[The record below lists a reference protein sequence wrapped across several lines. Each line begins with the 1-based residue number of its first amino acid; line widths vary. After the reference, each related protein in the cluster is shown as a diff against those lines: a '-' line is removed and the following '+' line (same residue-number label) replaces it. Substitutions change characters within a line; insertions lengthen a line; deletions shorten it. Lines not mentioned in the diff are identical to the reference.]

1 MGIRRRR
8 RKLTT
13 LVGTLDQRVR
23 AVELRAINLLTSD
36 QIAAAT
42 GTGEE
47 APADAPPTNIISGS
61 APARWVRV
69 EDAYL
74 YPKKLTGLDEDRVNI
89 YTQVDLGLSKNQT
102 IQVSGVRWIG
112 DVNVDAEGSFTI
124 KHTDVPPWDNRASWK
139 HDPTQDQLSGVTIT
153 NEYSYKPDTAAPSSW
168 STRQRY
174 TTRSQVSTYAIT
186 QAGVGSPSQ
195 VTLTTSSAHKFV
207 AGDIIYIDLRDSN
220 AAAYGIDGLFEIDS
234 VTDTT
239 IVYTLELG
247 VDAAVTATAPSVT
260 TYVFPCVRYYLAV
273 GSTWSDSST
282 NKIYV
287 WDGIRW
293 VDYSAADITE
303 DGDPPSPPTSLSATS
318 VGTTRPGSQLPYA
331 KVTLSWTP
339 PTTSA
344 SGDPINDLLGYQI
357 LWRSSE
363 LETYRTKDVVNPD
376 ATSYTFDEDATFLQ
390 GETYYF
396 QVKAFDS
403 GWLMSE
409 PAELAYTT
417 EVKESTISDY
427 APVGPSVSSRLG
439 TIQVTWN
446 GYLQETSTT
455 QIPAPADVS
464 VLEVHMSTVS
474 ATFTPSESTLIDTLI
489 AYPNNFTVVS
499 DLAYNTTYYFRLV
512 LKDTSGNVSPPSLA
526 GSGQVQPLVD
536 TDLIANTLSTW
547 PFAGQTV
554 PPGALANGSINAST
568 LFGPNVVVQN
578 AIAANAIGVNELA
591 AGAVVAG
598 KIGANAI
605 TTNTIAALQID
616 AGKIK
621 ANAIEADKI
630 NAGAITTVKLDANAV
645 TAAKISANAV
655 TAGKILVTDTFQY
668 QYSGNANQK
677 VRIGASSIPTLST
690 ITTPGIAA
698 TKDSTNY
705 VWLAAIGDQV
715 GQVGSDYN
723 NQNIEFFYDDT
734 IFYSAASHAMF
745 TGFGT
750 VNFTNDPQSTSGQA
764 YWDLD
769 NSSLRVDYTTDGNSD
784 RYALRVRSLSG
795 FMSFWVD
802 TSSKKEVHVNGA
814 SSTANALIVNG
825 DVNATAFNTTSS
837 RRYKEEIT
845 VADVSDAILDV
856 PAVTFKYNQAL
867 LPREEHR
874 SEGLSDLE
882 FGLIAEDV
890 SEAGMDF
897 LVQYDDEGLPAG
909 IEYPKV
915 GVALIPVI
923 KRLKEKVESLE
934 ARIVELENK

>member
-23 AVELRAINLLTSD
+23 AVELRAINLLTAD

-42 GTGEE
+42 DTGAED
-47 APADAPPTNIISGS
+47 PAEAPPTNIVSGS

-89 YTQVDLGLSKNQT
+89 YTQVDLGLAKNQT

-112 DVNVDAEGSFTI
+112 DVNVDAEGTFTI
-124 KHTDVPPWDNRASWK
+124 KHTDEPPWDNRASWK
-139 HDPTQDQLSGVTIT
+139 HDPTQDQLPGVTIT

-174 TTRSQVSTYAIT
+174 QTRSQVSTYAIT

-220 AAAYGIDGLFEIDS
+220 AAAYGIDGLFRIDS
-234 VTDTT
+234 VTSNT
-239 IVYTLELG
+239 IVYTLDPG

-282 NKIYV
+282 NTIYV

-293 VDYSAADITE
+293 VDYSSTDVTE

-318 VGTTRPGSQLPYA
+318 VGTIRAGSQLPYA

-344 SGDPINDLLGYQI
+344 SGDPITDLLGYQI
-357 LWRSSE
+357 LWRSSP
-363 LETYRTKDVVNPD
+363 LETYRTKDLVNPD

-409 PAELAYTT
+409 PAELSYTT
-417 EVKESTISDY
+417 EVKESTITDY

-439 TIQVTWN
+439 TIKVTWN
-446 GYLQETSTT
+446 GYLQETPTT
-455 QIPAPADVS
+455 QIPAPDDVS
-464 VLEVHMSTVS
+464 ILEVHMSTVS

-512 LKDTSGNVSPPSLA
+512 LKDVSGNVSAPSLA

-536 TDLIANTLSTW
+536 TDLIANTLNTW
-547 PFAGQTV
+547 PFAGQIIPV
-554 PPGALANGSINAST
+554 GALADGSINASS
-568 LFGPNVVVQN
+568 LFGDNVVRQN
-578 AIAANAIGVNELA
+578 AIAANAIGAEQIA
-591 AGAVVAG
+591 AGEVIAG
-598 KIGANAI
+598 KLG
-605 TTNTIAALQID
+605 
-616 AGKIK
+616 
-621 ANAIEADKI
+621 
-630 NAGAITTVKLDANAV
+630 ANAV
-645 TAAKISANAV
+645 TAGTIKALAIKAGDIDTNAITVDKIDAGAVTAIKIRSDAVEADKIKAGAV

-668 QYSGNANQK
+668 QYAGNANQK
-677 VRIGASSIPTLST
+677 VRIGASSIPSLST
-690 ITTPGIAA
+690 ITTPGIAS
-698 TKDSTNY
+698 TKDGTN
-705 VWLAAIGDQV
+705 WLWMASIGGEV
-715 GQVGSDYN
+715 GQIGTDYSF
-723 NQNIEFFYDDT
+723 QNIEFFYDDT
-734 IFYSAASHAMF
+734 IFYSAPAHAMF
-745 TGFGT
+745 TGQASINYYNET
-750 VNFTNDPQSTSGQA
+750 STQG
-764 YWDLD
+764 YWNLD
-769 NSSLRVDYTTDGNSD
+769 NGRIVIDYTTTSTASE
-784 RYALRVRSLSG
+784 RWAFHVRSLTG
-795 FMSFWVD
+795 YDSFWID
-802 TSSKKEVHVNGA
+802 TSSAKTVNVNGI

-825 DVNATAFNTTSS
+825 AVEATAFRSSSS

-845 VADVSDAILDV
+845 VADVSDDILNV
-856 PAVTFKYNQAL
+856 PTVTFRYNQAL
-867 LPREEHR
+867 LPKKEHR
-874 SEGLSDLE
+874 GQGLSDVE
-882 FGLIAEDV
+882 FGLIAEDMN
-890 SEAGMDF
+890 EAGLDL
-897 LVQYDDEGLPAG
+897 LVQYDDEGLPSG
-909 IEYPKV
+909 IDYPKV

-934 ARIVELENK
+934 ARIVELENR